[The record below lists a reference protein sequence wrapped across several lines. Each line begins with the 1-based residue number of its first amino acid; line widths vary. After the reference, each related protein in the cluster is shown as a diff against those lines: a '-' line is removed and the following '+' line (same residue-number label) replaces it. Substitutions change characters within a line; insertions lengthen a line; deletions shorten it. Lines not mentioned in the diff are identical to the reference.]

1 MSRRSPFAPLL
12 VASLV
17 ACHSAAPPRAPQPVP
32 DLVSADALSNG
43 ARSWVQHTL
52 DRLTLRQK
60 VGQMIMPWLDG
71 GYLPAEG
78 AAFDSLA
85 QWVQDYGVGGVVV
98 SIGPPLEIAQKL
110 NRLQRL
116 AEVPLLVATDM
127 EHGPGMRLRA
137 GVALPY
143 GMDLGGGTRFP
154 PVMGLGATGD
164 ERLAYQMGRVTA
176 EEARAVGIQLSFSPV
191 VDVNNNPANPIIN
204 TRSYGG
210 DPHAVARMAA
220 AQIRGMQDNG
230 LMATAKHFPGHG
242 DTNMDSH
249 IALPRLDID
258 RARADTVELV
268 PFRRAIQ
275 TGVTA
280 VMSAHIA
287 FPALTGDS
295 MRPATLSPKILTGLL
310 QHDLGFHGLIVTD
323 ALRMGAIVNTYGA
336 GDAAV
341 MAVKA
346 GADVLLMPEMPAALD
361 AVVAA
366 VRSGDLTE
374 ARIDRSVRKL
384 LVLKARAGLNRRRT
398 ADVARVDDVVGVP
411 EHQAVARE
419 IARRSITVARDRERL
434 LPLADDDSMRVLSIT
449 YSDDVDPLA
458 GLAFNRVLRTR
469 LAGLQSVTLPTEPDA
484 EMLDSLLTEADS
496 ADLVLFSP
504 FVRVVSS
511 KGTVAIDS
519 AVAAFVEQL
528 VERRPT
534 IVTTFGNPYVLSQFP
549 DVGTY
554 VLAWGQDAVCQDAAA
569 HALLGDAP
577 VTGHLPISIPPYL
590 KRGMG
595 VQLGARLARA
605 LPARVGMDSAGLNR
619 VDDAIDQAIIA
630 GVTPGAALAVGRHG
644 HLVRL
649 RGYGRLDPAAGY
661 GPVTDST
668 LYDLASLTKV
678 IATTESIMVLVGQ
691 GRIGLDDPVQRY
703 IPEWDADPRE
713 STVTVRDLLLHRA
726 GLPAYEP
733 LWRGL
738 RGKKAY
744 IERIAATGLDYSP
757 RTKTVYSDFGFVLL
771 GTIVERVSGVPL
783 NVFAARN
790 VFEPLGLRETGFNPL
805 GWTVAADGRVVRALG
820 PGLPMPVASDSA
832 GRNDDGVGMPP
843 VLVPDARGPLAARIA
858 PTEVDTIFR
867 HTHVHGVVHD
877 ENAFAMGG
885 VAGHAGLFSSA
896 RDLAVVAQ
904 MLLDHGSYAGVRIFS
919 PAVVD
924 TFTHRFSRASTR
936 ALGWDTPGPES
947 SAGDYFSASSFG
959 HTGFTGTSIWIDPER
974 DLFVVLLTN
983 RVDPTRADQRIG
995 ALRRQV
1001 HDLVERAI
1009 TDMPVP
1015 RREGAEGG

>member
-1 MSRRSPFAPLL
+1 MSRRSPAALLL
-12 VASLV
+12 VAV
-17 ACHSAAPPRAPQPVP
+17 VAACHAAPPPRNPQPVP
-32 DLVSADALSNG
+32 YLVSENALSAG
-43 ARSWVQHTL
+43 ARAWVQHTL

-78 AAFDSLA
+78 VAFDSLA
-85 QWVQDYGVGGVVV
+85 QWVQDYGIGGVVV

-116 AEVPLLVATDM
+116 ADVPLLVATDM
-127 EHGPGMRLRA
+127 EHGPGMRLHA

-164 ERLAYQMGRVTA
+164 ERLAYEMGRVTA

-204 TRSYGG
+204 TRSYGE
-210 DPHAVARMAA
+210 DPQAVARMAA

-242 DTNMDSH
+242 DTNVDSH

-258 RARADTVELV
+258 LARADTVELV
-268 PFRRAIQ
+268 PFRRAIA

-287 FPALTGDS
+287 FPAITGDS
-295 MRPATLSPKILTGLL
+295 LRPATLSPKMLTGLL
-310 QHDLGFHGLIVTD
+310 QDSLGFHGLIVTD
-323 ALRMGAIVNTYGA
+323 ALNMGAIVSTYGA

-366 VRSGDLTE
+366 VHDGDLAE

-384 LVLKARAGLNRRRT
+384 LVLKARAGLERRRT
-398 ADVARVDDVVGVP
+398 VDVARVDDVVGAP
-411 EHQAVARE
+411 EHRAIAQE
-419 IARRSITVARDRERL
+419 IAQRSITVARDRERL
-434 LPLADDDSMRVLSIT
+434 LPLAGDDSMRVLSIT

-458 GLAFNRVLRTR
+458 GVAFNRVLRQ
-469 LAGLQSVTLPTEPDA
+469 GLPALVTATLPADPAPAT
-484 EMLDSLLTEADS
+484 LDSLLVAADS
-496 ADLVLFSP
+496 AGLVLFSP
-504 FVRVVSS
+504 FVRVRSS
-511 KGTVAIDS
+511 KGTVAVDS
-519 AVAAFVEQL
+519 TVAAFVEHL
-528 VERRPT
+528 VEQRPT
-534 IVTTFGNPYVLSQFP
+534 IVTAFGNPYIFSQFP

-577 VTGHLPISIPPYL
+577 VDGRLPISIPPYL
-590 KRGMG
+590 KRGTG
-595 VQLGARLARA
+595 IQLGARLARA
-605 LPARVGMDSAGLNR
+605 MPALVGMDSAGLAR
-619 VDDAIDQAIIA
+619 VDDAIGQAIIA
-630 GVTPGAALAVGRHG
+630 GVTPGAALAIGRHG
-644 HLVRL
+644 RLVRL
-649 RGYGRLDPAAGY
+649 RGYGRLDPAVDY

-678 IATTESIMVLVGQ
+678 IATTESIMVLVDQ
-691 GRIGLDDPVQRY
+691 GRISLDDRVQRY
-703 IPEWDADPRE
+703 IPEWNADPRE
-713 STVTVRDLLLHRA
+713 STVTIRDLLLHRA

-733 LWRGL
+733 LWREL
-738 RGKKAY
+738 RGKAAY
-744 IERIAATGLDYSP
+744 IDRIAASGLDYAP
-757 RTKTVYSDFGFVLL
+757 RTKTVYSDFGFILL
-771 GTIVERVSGVPL
+771 GTIVERVSGMPL
-783 NVFAARN
+783 DVFAARN
-790 VFEPLGLRETGFNPL
+790 IFEPLGLRDTGFNPL

-820 PGLPMPVASDSA
+820 PSLPMPATVDSQA
-832 GRNDDGVGMPP
+832 NDDGNGMPA
-843 VLVPDARGPLAARIA
+843 VVVPPARSPLAARIA
-858 PTEVDTIFR
+858 PTEVDTVFR

-904 MLLDHGSYAGVRIFS
+904 MLLDHGAYAGVRIFS
-919 PAVVD
+919 AAVVD
-924 TFTHRFSRASTR
+924 TFTHRFSAASTR

-983 RVDPTRADQRIG
+983 RVDPTRAEQRIG
-995 ALRRQV
+995 PLRRQV
-1001 HDLVERAI
+1001 HDLVEQAI
-1009 TDMPVP
+1009 TDMPVT
-1015 RREGAEGG
+1015 RREDAEGG

>member
-1 MSRRSPFAPLL
+1 MSHRSPFALL
-12 VASLV
+12 LISAMA
-17 ACHSAAPPRAPQPVP
+17 ACHPAPPPGTPQPAP
-32 DLVSADALSNG
+32 ELVSADALS
-43 ARSWVQHTL
+43 ASAQAWVQHTL

-71 GYLPAEG
+71 GYLPARGVE
-78 AAFDSLA
+78 FDSLA
-85 QWVQDYGVGGVVV
+85 QWVQDYGVGGLVV

-116 AEVPLLVATDM
+116 ADVPLLVATDM
-127 EHGPGMRLRA
+127 EHGPGMRLHA

-154 PVMGLGATGD
+154 PVMGVGATGD
-164 ERLAYQMGRVTA
+164 ERLAYEMGRVTA

-204 TRSYGG
+204 TRSYGE
-210 DPHAVARMAA
+210 DPQAVARMAA
-220 AQIRGMQDNG
+220 AQIRGMQENG

-242 DTNMDSH
+242 DTNVDSH

-258 RARADTVELV
+258 LARADTVELV

-287 FPALTGDS
+287 FPAITGDS
-295 MRPATLSPKILTGLL
+295 MLPATLSPEMLTGLL
-310 QHDLGFHGLIVTD
+310 QDSLGFHGLIVTD
-323 ALRMGAIVNTYGA
+323 ALNMGAIVSTYGA

-346 GADVLLMPEMPAALD
+346 GADVLLMPQMPAALD

-366 VRSGDLTE
+366 VEKGDLTE

-398 ADVARVDDVVGVP
+398 VDVSRVDDVVGAP
-411 EHQAVARE
+411 EHLAIARE
-419 IARRSITVARDRERL
+419 VAERSITVARDRERL
-434 LPLADDDSMRVLSIT
+434 LPLAGDDSMRVLSIT

-458 GLAFNRVLRTR
+458 GLAFNRILRGR
-469 LAGLQSVTLPTEPDA
+469 LGGLQTATLPMDPDP
-484 EMLDSLLTEADS
+484 EVMDSLLAEADS

-504 FVRVVSS
+504 FVRVRSS
-511 KGTVAIDS
+511 KGTVAVDS

-528 VERRPT
+528 VDRRPT
-534 IVTTFGNPYVLSQFP
+534 VVTAFGNPYIFSQFP

-554 VLAWGQDAVCQDAAA
+554 VLAWGQNAVCQEAAA
-569 HALLGDAP
+569 RALLGESP
-577 VTGHLPISIPPYL
+577 VSGHLPISIPPYL
-590 KRGMG
+590 KRGTG
-595 VQLGARLARA
+595 IELGARLARA
-605 LPARVGMDSAGLNR
+605 TPARVGMDSAGLAR
-619 VDDAIDQAIIA
+619 VDEVIDQAIIA
-630 GVTPGAALAVGRHG
+630 GVTPGAALAIGRHG
-644 HLVRL
+644 RLVRL
-649 RGYGRLDPAAGY
+649 RGYGRLDPAARY

-678 IATTESIMVLVGQ
+678 IATTESIMVLVDQ
-691 GRIGLDDPVQRY
+691 GRIHLDDPVQRY
-703 IPEWDADPRE
+703 IPEWNADPRE
-713 STVTVRDLLLHRA
+713 NGVTIRDLLLHRA

-733 LWRGL
+733 LWKEL
-738 RGKKAY
+738 RGKAAY
-744 IERIAATGLDYSP
+744 VNRIAASGLDYTP
-757 RTKTVYSDFGFVLL
+757 RTKTVYSDFGFIVL
-771 GTIVERVSGVPL
+771 GTIVERVSGLPL

-805 GWTVAADGRVVRALG
+805 GWTLAADGRVLRALG
-820 PGLPMPVASDSA
+820 PSLPVPAASDSA
-832 GRNDDGVGMPP
+832 ETDGDGNVTSP
-843 VLVPDARGPLAARIA
+843 VIVPEAPGPLAARIA

-904 MLLDHGSYAGVRIFS
+904 MLLNHGTYAGVRIFS

-924 TFTHRFSRASTR
+924 TFTHRFSGESSR
-936 ALGWDTPGPES
+936 ALGWDTPGPGS
-947 SAGDYFSASSFG
+947 SAGDYFSAASFG
-959 HTGFTGTSIWIDPER
+959 HTGFTGTSLWIDPER

-983 RVDPTRADQRIG
+983 RVDPTRAEQRIG
-995 ALRRQV
+995 ALRRTV
-1001 HDLVERAI
+1001 HDLVEQAV
-1009 TDMPVP
+1009 TDMPVT